1 MGFEIMIAPG
11 IFFPAFQFA
20 FRSTVMTMKHGTSTV
35 KGSMPDQFSNEI
47 RSM

>member
-1 MGFEIMIAPG
+1 MGFEIMIGPG
-11 IFFPAFQFA
+11 IFFPA
-20 FRSTVMTMKHGTSTV
+20 VMTMKHGTSTV